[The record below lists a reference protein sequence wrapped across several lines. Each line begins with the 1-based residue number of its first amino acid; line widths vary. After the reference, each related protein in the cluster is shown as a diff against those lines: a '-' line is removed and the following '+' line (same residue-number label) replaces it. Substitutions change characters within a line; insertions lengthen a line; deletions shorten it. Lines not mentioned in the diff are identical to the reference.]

1 MKRFLATP
9 LLTLLFGALPIV
21 ISAQQLETSEVLQA
35 SEEPDSLIVHHFD
48 SLVSQHLPKGG
59 NVAIYAYD
67 LSSRKPLYSY
77 QADKLGRP
85 ASNMKLLTTITA
97 LAQEA
102 SDEPFQTE
110 VWAEGSL
117 SLHQDTLYGNLYVI
131 GGMDPE
137 FDDTALDSLVD
148 QVAGQPFTT
157 LCGNLYGDLSL
168 RDSIPYGDGWCW
180 DDTPFNYQPWLS
192 PLLLNKGVVKVTVK
206 PAKEKGAP
214 AEVSVTPASSYYTI
228 ENLSQSRTPSAGK
241 LRIDR
246 DWMEQRNH
254 ITIRG
259 NVERAQ
265 SRELTV
271 HRSQDHFMHTFAE
284 RLQARGIKIISPT
297 AEGRN
302 ENGNPSETVSLCYQ
316 WGELFSEADSLR
328 EESATRRCIARHET
342 PMQTVVDRIM
352 KESDNLNTEAV
363 LTRLG
368 HQTTHRRHIHSEDGL
383 NAVRKQIE
391 AMGLNPDD
399 YNLAD
404 GCGLSNYNY
413 ISPQLLVAF
422 LHYAFHRTDL
432 FQKLYKALP
441 VAGVDGTLENRM
453 MKGSPAYKNVHAK
466 TGTISG
472 ISSLSGYLQGRSG
485 HWIAF
490 SIMNQNQLSGRK
502 ARKMQDIL
510 CEEMVNW
517 F

>member
-9 LLTLLFGALPIV
+9 LLTLLFGTLPMV
-21 ISAQQLETSEVLQA
+21 VSAQQQQTAEVLQMTEA
-35 SEEPDSLIVHHFD
+35 PDSLIVNHFD

-137 FDDTALDSLVD
+137 MDDAALDLLVNR
-148 QVAGQPFTT
+148 VARQPFTT
-157 LCGNLYGDLSL
+157 ICGTLYGDLSL

-246 DWMEQRNH
+246 NWMEQGNH
-254 ITIRG
+254 LTIRG
-259 NVERAQ
+259 NVERVQ

-284 RLQARGIKIISPT
+284 RLQDRGIKVINPA
-297 AEGRN
+297 AEGYD
-302 ENGNPSETVSLCYQ
+302 ENVTPSYQ

-328 EESATRRCIARHET
+328 EESATRRCIARYET

-363 LTRLG
+363 LTRVG
-368 HQTTHRRHIHSEDGL
+368 HQTTHRRHIHTEDGL

-391 AMGLNPDD
+391 SMGLNPND
-399 YNLAD
+399 YSLAD

-453 MKGSPAYKNVHAK
+453 KKGSPAYKNVHAK

-490 SIMNQNQLSGRK
+490 SIMNQNQLSGRE

-510 CEEMVNW
+510 CEEMVKR